1 MAWNE
6 RHGDGQL
13 NRCWIQAH
21 ATEMIGAI
29 ENLGQ
34 TQ

>member
-6 RHGDGQL
+6 RHGDSQL
-13 NRCWIQAH
+13 DHCGIQAH
-21 ATEMIGAI
+21 AAEMIGTI

-34 TQ
+34 AQ